1 MTATCEEFSKK
12 HQITFNPTKSK
23 LICFTASNAI
33 TQHIKLNDQPVSV
46 DQKDKQLGNYISDSI
61 HDRHIINDMCDL
73 HQSSNLLISQFR
85 SCDSE
90 TLDRLHKTF
99 FMHIVV

>member
-1 MTATCEEFSKK
+1 MIYFMYHS
-12 HQITFNPTKSK
+12 
-23 LICFTASNAI
+23 
-33 TQHIKLNDQPVSV
+33 
-46 DQKDKQLGNYISDSI
+46 
-61 HDRHIINDMCDL
+61 HIINDMCDL

-85 SCDSE
+85 SCGSE